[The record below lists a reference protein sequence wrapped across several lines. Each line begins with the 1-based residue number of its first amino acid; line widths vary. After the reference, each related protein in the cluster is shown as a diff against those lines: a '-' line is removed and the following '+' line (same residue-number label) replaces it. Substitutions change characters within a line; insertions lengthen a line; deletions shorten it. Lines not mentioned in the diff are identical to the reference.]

1 MQGARSWSERPTR
14 RTCVAAGRSNRTTS
28 CCRSCDLATARSAGL
43 EWRCYS
49 KIGGYAS
56 TPSTGRIPHRA
67 GRRSVP
73 AGEELCGAAAER
85 DRHRPSVPNA
95 ICTVLH
101 PLSGL
106 APETPVRAEEK
117 AVLVPAL
124 EPSPGPEADETPG
137 VLAVDPRSAGQT
149 AYIANC
155 STIAACAG
163 PGSSPRG
170 SDFPQAGDRRAQRS
184 P

>member
-124 EPSPGPEADETPG
+124 EPSPGPEADETPA
-137 VLAVDPRSAGQT
+137 VLAVERRSAGET
-149 AYIANC
+149 AYIAKLFDYR
-155 STIAACAG
+155 SV
-163 PGSSPRG
+163 RG
-170 SDFPQAGDRRAQRS
+170 SWSLPTRVRLPTGG
-184 P
+184 